1 MTPEIV
7 GQFLARVRRKIG
19 DVNFLKSGFEK
30 RNSEFGKRKFVSRRF
45 FWTESRMA
53 LTILPSA

>member
-19 DVNFLKSGFEK
+19 GVNFLKSGN
-30 RNSEFGKRKFVSRRF
+30 RNSESENSSAGDFSGQSRA
-45 FWTESRMA
+45 W
-53 LTILPSA
+53 L